1 MTAFRDA
8 IYLAAR
14 EGIDANGHFDREVAD
29 VVLDMPEMQAIK
41 TALLD
46 RFAPLAWSDPQ
57 PDVSEWDMRVAGL
70 PDSIIEWVLS

>member
-41 TALLD
+41 SALLD
-46 RFAPLAWSDPQ
+46 RYVPTAWFNRQ
-57 PDVSEWDMRVAGL
+57 HDVGERNMRAAGL
-70 PDSIIEWVLS
+70 PGPVIEWVLS